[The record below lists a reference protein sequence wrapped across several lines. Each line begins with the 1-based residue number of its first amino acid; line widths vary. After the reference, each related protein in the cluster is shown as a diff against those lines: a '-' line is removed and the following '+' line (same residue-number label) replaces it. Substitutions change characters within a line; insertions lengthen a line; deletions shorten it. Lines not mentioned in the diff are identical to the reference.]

1 MSARP
6 IGLILL
12 VLAAQMLM
20 CAGLGYLALPA
31 DGWDP
36 DATAMGAR
44 HMVTSASITAG
55 AAVMFLLAS
64 WKVPFKIGRRE
75 SLFVVST
82 VWICMGAFGAIPF
95 MIGSDMAPPAAI
107 FEAVSGVTT
116 TGATVLTDIEGSLT
130 APLHLWRM
138 ATHWIGGLGI
148 VVLFVALFPTLGM
161 GGKRL
166 YQSEAA
172 GPQSSGLT
180 PRIRDTAKTLW
191 WIYLG
196 LTMAEMFALKLC
208 GLPWFDSLANALST
222 LGTGG
227 FSIKNN
233 SIAGYN
239 MLSVEIVITIFMVI
253 AGVNFSLFHAARTQG
268 WKVFIANAE
277 FRLYMLLLV
286 GVSGI
291 IATDLVLQNGLNV
304 GTAVRQSSFQVTAIM
319 TTTGFGTADFEQ
331 WSTLSRLLLVGLF
344 YFGGCAGST
353 AGGMKVIRIMIIAK
367 AIAHEIRLGFRP
379 SLVAP
384 IRIGNQVVPDG
395 VVRATLAYALI
406 FVGTVGLC
414 ALAISALDTIDITT
428 AWSASLAAVANVGP
442 GLGLV
447 GPTNNYAVFNDSSL
461 MVLSCCML
469 LGRLEFFS
477 LMALFVPGFWRR

>member
-1 MSARP
+1 
-6 IGLILL
+6 
-12 VLAAQMLM
+12 
-20 CAGLGYLALPA
+20 
-31 DGWDP
+31 
-36 DATAMGAR
+36 
-44 HMVTSASITAG
+44 MVTSASITAG

-64 WKVPFKIGRRE
+64 WKVPLTIGRRE

-82 VWICMGAFGAIPF
+82 VWICMGVFGAIPF
-95 MIGSDMAPPAAI
+95 MIGSDMAVPAAI

-116 TGATVLTDIEGSLT
+116 TGATVLTDVEGSLT

-172 GPQSSGLT
+172 GPKSSGLT

-208 GLPWFDSLANALST
+208 GLPWFDSLAHALST

-319 TTTGFGTADFEQ
+319 TPTGFGWCKKCYLGGAVHRPPDSRGGGEPFE
-331 WSTLSRLLLVGLF
+331 
-344 YFGGCAGST
+344 
-353 AGGMKVIRIMIIAK
+353 AGG
-367 AIAHEIRLGFRP
+367 AI
-379 SLVAP
+379 
-384 IRIGNQVVPDG
+384 
-395 VVRATLAYALI
+395 LAYPPPQ
-406 FVGTVGLC
+406 T
-414 ALAISALDTIDITT
+414 
-428 AWSASLAAVANVGP
+428 
-442 GLGLV
+442 
-447 GPTNNYAVFNDSSL
+447 
-461 MVLSCCML
+461 
-469 LGRLEFFS
+469 
-477 LMALFVPGFWRR
+477 

>member
-1 MSARP
+1 
-6 IGLILL
+6 
-12 VLAAQMLM
+12 
-20 CAGLGYLALPA
+20 
-31 DGWDP
+31 
-36 DATAMGAR
+36 
-44 HMVTSASITAG
+44 
-55 AAVMFLLAS
+55 
-64 WKVPFKIGRRE
+64 
-75 SLFVVST
+75 
-82 VWICMGAFGAIPF
+82 
-95 MIGSDMAPPAAI
+95 
-107 FEAVSGVTT
+107 
-116 TGATVLTDIEGSLT
+116 
-130 APLHLWRM
+130 
-138 ATHWIGGLGI
+138 
-148 VVLFVALFPTLGM
+148 
-161 GGKRL
+161 
-166 YQSEAA
+166 
-172 GPQSSGLT
+172 
-180 PRIRDTAKTLW
+180 
-191 WIYLG
+191 
-196 LTMAEMFALKLC
+196 
-208 GLPWFDSLANALST
+208 
-222 LGTGG
+222 
-227 FSIKNN
+227 
-233 SIAGYN
+233 
-239 MLSVEIVITIFMVI
+239 MVI